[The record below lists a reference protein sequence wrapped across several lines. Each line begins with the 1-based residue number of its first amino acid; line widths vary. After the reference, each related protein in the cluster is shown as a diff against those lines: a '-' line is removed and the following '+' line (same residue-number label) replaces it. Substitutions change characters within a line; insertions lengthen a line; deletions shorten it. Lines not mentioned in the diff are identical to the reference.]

1 MIRDR
6 YIRVAGATLG
16 ALALAAT
23 TAFATPAINSA
34 VLKLSH
40 FNDCPTSTITGIN
53 NYPASISIE
62 DKDELGACFGWANL
76 HAWSFSTDGTTAAEF
91 ANNSAFSFSAEMTID
106 RLGGE
111 ANDGTEAG
119 LRISPWWS
127 PFADGRINC
136 RIPDGEIACFGGRM
150 PFYTFTGNHGIL
162 AAAGVPMT
170 LEMIYSPNGLSNAS
184 PGTVVYNVTIGANSY
199 TSGPLAFDIGNPAED
214 PPYGLWGILNQAR
227 VGGFMQGPN
236 GSGPNNHMKVTWAN
250 IQFRNDK
257 PTATEVSTWGK
268 LKTLYR

>member
-16 ALALAAT
+16 ALAFVAT
-23 TAFATPAINSA
+23 SAFATPNINSA

-53 NYPASISIE
+53 NYPASISVE
-62 DKDELGACFGWANL
+62 DHDSFGACFGWANL
-76 HAWSFSTDGTTAAEF
+76 HAWSFSADGSTAAEF
-91 ANNSAFSFSAEMTID
+91 ANNAAFSFSCEMTIN

-119 LRISPWWS
+119 IRISPWWS
-127 PFADGRINC
+127 PFTDGRINC
-136 RIPDGEIACFGGRM
+136 RIPDGEIACFGGRL
-150 PFYTFTGNHGIL
+150 PFYTFTGSHGML
-162 AAAGVPMT
+162 ATAGTPIT
-170 LEMIYSPNGLSNAS
+170 LEMIYRPNGLSMAS
-184 PGTVVYNVTIGANSY
+184 PGTITYNVTIGATSH
-199 TSGPLAFDIGNPAED
+199 TSGPLAFDMGNPAED

-227 VGGFMQGPN
+227 AGGFMQGPN
-236 GSGPNNHMKVTWAN
+236 GSGPDNHMKVTWNN
-250 IQFRNDK
+250 IQFSNDK
-257 PTATEVSTWGK
+257 PTATETSTWGK